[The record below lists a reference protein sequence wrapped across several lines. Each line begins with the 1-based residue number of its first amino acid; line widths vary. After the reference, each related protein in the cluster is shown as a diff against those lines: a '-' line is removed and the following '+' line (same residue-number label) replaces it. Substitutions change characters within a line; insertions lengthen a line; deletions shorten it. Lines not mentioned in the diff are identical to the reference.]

1 MDHGGTKLPIIMAST
16 ACALK
21 ASIPSPGLLPAFLCP
36 ALLRPHLCAYPK
48 GAGQTSIQKRQ
59 HHVVSESTSTL
70 DQSWIAS
77 PLLALPLQCPGCGAY
92 TQPDQPQKAGYYSI
106 TRKAVKDYLAHL
118 RESPVAGHG
127 DESDAFAEITKNAGP
142 ELLEALGLTPK
153 TPSTQSTD
161 LKEDVATPVCN
172 RCHDLLH
179 HHTGVSID
187 HPDLISI
194 QHVISESPY
203 KYNHIYHVLDA
214 ADFPLSL
221 LPRLQ
226 HHLSLTPQRSYNRRS
241 EKSTYRHGRKA
252 EMSFIIT
259 RSDLLAPKKEQ
270 VDSLMPYLIQV
281 LREALGSSGRYVRL
295 GNVRCVSSKRG
306 WWTKTMKEEVWERGG
321 GGWMVGKANV
331 GKSNLLEC
339 IFPKGRTQDIN
350 FRGLQRK
357 AFQGAN
363 IHTTTE
369 EAQQL
374 GMLIAPKKESPSD
387 SGSRRLLEEGM
398 TKVFLLPPAPQEK
411 QYPVM
416 PVVSS
421 LPGTT
426 ASPIRLSFGGG
437 KGELID
443 LPGLAREGL
452 EEYVSEEYRSEVVM
466 RQRVKP
472 EKFSIKPGQSLLLG
486 GIIRI
491 TPITP
496 DTIFLAY
503 PFLPL
508 SGHVTSTEKAVAIQ
522 TQQKPSGI
530 ASVAKP
536 GVGRL
541 IASAGLFRVQHDV
554 TKQRAG
560 PLTARAAVGLK
571 AHRLSFVVY
580 STDILVEG
588 CGWVELVVQVRRRE
602 IGPHTEDG
610 EGTRDEPPS
619 PEIEVFS
626 PNGRYIGSRRPMN
639 GWLLGGDKPVSA
651 RQKTARPRRS
661 MKGDKKNRRVS
672 VRAVQGT

>member
-1 MDHGGTKLPIIMAST
+1 
-16 ACALK
+16 
-21 ASIPSPGLLPAFLCP
+21 
-36 ALLRPHLCAYPK
+36 
-48 GAGQTSIQKRQ
+48 
-59 HHVVSESTSTL
+59 
-70 DQSWIAS
+70 
-77 PLLALPLQCPGCGAY
+77 
-92 TQPDQPQKAGYYSI
+92 
-106 TRKAVKDYLAHL
+106 
-118 RESPVAGHG
+118 
-127 DESDAFAEITKNAGP
+127 
-142 ELLEALGLTPK
+142 
-153 TPSTQSTD
+153 
-161 LKEDVATPVCN
+161 
-172 RCHDLLH
+172 
-179 HHTGVSID
+179 
-187 HPDLISI
+187 
-194 QHVISESPY
+194 
-203 KYNHIYHVLDA
+203 
-214 ADFPLSL
+214 
-221 LPRLQ
+221 
-226 HHLSLTPQRSYNRRS
+226 
-241 EKSTYRHGRKA
+241 
-252 EMSFIIT
+252 MSFIIT

-281 LREALGSSGRYVRL
+281 LREALGSSGRCVRL

-306 WWTKTMKEEVWERGG
+306 WWTKTLKEEVWERGG
-321 GGWMVGKANV
+321 AGWMVGKANV
-331 GKSNLLEC
+331 GKSNLFEC

-350 FRGLQRK
+350 LRGLQRK
-357 AFQGAN
+357 ASQMEN
-363 IHTTTE
+363 INATTK

-374 GMLIAPKKESPSD
+374 GMLAPNKESPSD
-387 SGSRRLLEEGM
+387 SGSRRLVEEGM
-398 TKVFLLPPAPQEK
+398 TKDFLLPPAPRER

-452 EEYVSEEYRSEVVM
+452 EEHLSEEYRSEVVM

-491 TPITP
+491 TPVTP

-508 SGHVTSTEKAVAIQ
+508 SGHVTSTEKAIAIQ
-522 TQQKPSGI
+522 TQQQSSGV

-541 IASAGLFRVQHDV
+541 MASAGAFRVQHDV

-560 PLTARAAVGLK
+560 PLTAPAAVGLK

-610 EGTRDEPPS
+610 GGARAEPPF
-619 PEIEVFS
+619 PEVEVFS
-626 PNGRYIGSRRPMN
+626 PNGRHIGARRPMN

-651 RQKTARPRRS
+651 KQKKARPRRS
-661 MKGDKKNRRVS
+661 MKGDKKKRRMS
-672 VRAVQGT
+672 MRAAQGT